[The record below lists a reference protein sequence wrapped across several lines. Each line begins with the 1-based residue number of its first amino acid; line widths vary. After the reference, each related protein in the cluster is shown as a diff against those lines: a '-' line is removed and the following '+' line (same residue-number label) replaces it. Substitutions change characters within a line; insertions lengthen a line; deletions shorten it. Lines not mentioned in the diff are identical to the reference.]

1 MAMRTMRKPD
11 AVSVTASKKT
21 AAGYRGDAPAELVC
35 LALVLALVA
44 LALRIATIW

>member
-1 MAMRTMRKPD
+1 MRKPD
-11 AVSVTASKKT
+11 AVSVAAST
-21 AAGYRGDAPAELVC
+21 TVAAGYRGDAPAELVC

>member
-1 MAMRTMRKPD
+1 MRKSD
-11 AVSVTASKKT
+11 AASGVAST
-21 AAGYRGDAPAELVC
+21 AALAGKRDDQPLRLVC

>member
-1 MAMRTMRKPD
+1 MRKPD
-11 AVSVTASKKT
+11 AVSVAANKKT
-21 AAGYRGDAPAELVC
+21 AASHRGDAPAELVG